1 MICQLLHIVDHIDF
15 FSTKTKA
22 QAEKYFWKNS
32 ALIYKWKKRTDKQ
45 PSLT

>member
-1 MICQLLHIVDHIDF
+1 MDTISRREF
-15 FSTKTKA
+15 KA